1 MDENMLRM
9 QQEAAER
16 VRQMQE
22 RARRFVSEE
31 PPSAAP
37 MDIPAPPG
45 PAGKPQEAHRSCG
58 SKKPDSLS
66 VSPRGGSFLSDFGR
80 DKEQLFLLMIA
91 VLLVKND
98 APIELV
104 LALLY
109 LAM

>member
-22 RARRFVSEE
+22 RARRYVSEE
-31 PPSAAP
+31 PPGPAP
-37 MDIPAPPG
+37 MDIPASPESPLCKQEEPPSPPRRG
-45 PAGKPQEAHRSCG
+45 SILANFGKDR
-58 SKKPDSLS
+58 
-66 VSPRGGSFLSDFGR
+66 
-80 DKEQLFLLMIA
+80 EQLFLLMLA

-98 APIELV
+98 APIELI

>member
-16 VRQMQE
+16 VRQMQQ

-31 PPSAAP
+31 PPSAAS

-45 PAGKPQEAHRSCG
+45 PVCEPERSCG
-58 SKKPDSLS
+58 PRKPDRLAVPSRS
-66 VSPRGGSFLSDFGR
+66 GSFLSRFGQ
-80 DKEQLFLLMIA
+80 DQEQLFLLMIA
-91 VLLVKND
+91 VLLVKNN